1 LTSPNPVSSRIERR
15 RTRTRE
21 ALLNA
26 AQQLL
31 STRAAGA
38 INVDEITELADV
50 AKGTFYNYFTDKDA
64 LIREAEESARREL
77 EQRIAECNANIS
89 DPAARV
95 ARAFAAMLDWSLAE
109 PLKAR
114 TVLRM
119 SPHFADPDAPLNSGV
134 RADVHGGVA
143 NGRFSVISDEAGVVL
158 VLGIISSG
166 VNRALDLGQKAKAH
180 ALGENLA
187 EALLVALGLERTD
200 ATRIAKSAMSE
211 VG

>member
-1 LTSPNPVSSRIERR
+1 MERR

-21 ALLNA
+21 ALLKA
-26 AQQLL
+26 AQELL
-31 STRAAGA
+31 STRAAGV

-64 LIREAEESARREL
+64 LIRAAEASARGEL
-77 EQRIAECNANIS
+77 EQRIAECNANVS

-95 ARAFAAMLDWSLAE
+95 ARAFAAMLDWSLTE
-109 PLKAR
+109 PIKAR

-119 SPHFADPDAPLNSGV
+119 SPHFADPDAPINSGV
-134 RADVHGGVA
+134 RADVHSGVA
-143 NGRFSVISDEAGVVL
+143 AGRFSVISDEAGVVL

-166 VNRALDLGQKAKAH
+166 VNRALDLGKKSKVH
-180 ALGENLA
+180 TLGEHLA
-187 EALLVALGLERTD
+187 EALLIALGLDRTD
-200 ATRIAKSAMSE
+200 AKNVAKSAMSE

>member
-114 TVLRM
+114 MVLRM

-200 ATRIAKSAMSE
+200 ATGIAKSAMSE